1 MCSKVETQI
10 PLIAQG
16 VGEHLLVVVV
26 VEERIW
32 LPWEPGLHLDARVVN
47 DAEVVGIEQDG
58 YKRDGVDGVQKRG
71 NEYKDFK

>member
-1 MCSKVETQI
+1 M
-10 PLIAQG
+10 
-16 VGEHLLVVVV
+16 
-26 VEERIW
+26 EERIW